1 MYGLQ
6 MSLSGESVRMDTFL
20 QILFSSIETGS
31 VYALAALGIIIIFK
45 TSRTTNFALGTIGMF
60 NAFIATFAVMNF
72 GMPAWAAAIIGMITA
87 FICGVLVDIVIMRR
101 GKKINAINKQII
113 TFGII
118 MLFLGIAP
126 MVFGSTPLNFPQ
138 FITNGSVSILGASIS
153 YNAILNIS
161 VGLIIMT
168 TLFYFLQK
176 SKWGLAVRVTASNE
190 QTAKLM
196 GVPTSIVTMGSW
208 AIAAAL
214 GTLAALML
222 APAITVNVSMMDN
235 VQTNALIACVLGG
248 FQTFYGPVIGA
259 YIIGFGRNLL
269 TYYVSSTWGD
279 PLLFVIILIFIV
291 IRPNGIIGKKLVKK
305 V

>member
-1 MYGLQ
+1 
-6 MSLSGESVRMDTFL
+6 MDTFF
-20 QILFSSIETGS
+20 QILFSSLETGS
-31 VYALAALGIIIIFK
+31 VYALAALGIILIFK
-45 TSRTTNFALGTIGMF
+45 TSKTTNFALGTMGMF
-60 NAFIATFAVMNF
+60 NAFIATFIVINM
-72 GMPAWAAAIIGMITA
+72 GIPSWVAAIIAMFTA
-87 FICGVLVDIVIMRR
+87 FIAGILVDVVIMRP
-101 GKKINAINKQII
+101 GKKINSIGKQII

-118 MLFLGIAP
+118 MLFLGCAP
-126 MVFGSTPLNFPQ
+126 MIFGAIPLNFPK
-138 FITNGSVSILGASIS
+138 FIETGALSIMGASIS

-161 VGLIIMT
+161 VGLILMIS
-168 TLFYFLQK
+168 LFLFLQK

-208 AIAAAL
+208 AVAAAL

-248 FQTFYGPVIGA
+248 FQTFYGPVLGA
-259 YIIGFGRNLL
+259 YLIGFGRNLL
-269 TYYVSSTWGD
+269 MYYVSSTWGD
-279 PLLFVIILIFIV
+279 PILFVIILLFIV
-291 IRPNGIIGKKLVKK
+291 IRPNGIIGKKFIKK